1 MYKALFTADW
11 HLSNSWPYAVPDE
24 NGITDRFKDQLNMI
38 EQIGNIAE
46 AEEVN
51 DIFILGDLFD
61 KSTLDAITLQ
71 YALAAIMQLAEKVSV
86 YVLPGNHDA
95 KNSKAQH
102 YAVDFFR
109 ILEESEFDIDV
120 NVLDNKTTIEIED
133 VVFHSI
139 PWMPIDKTNEAI
151 SQIQFNKKLTN
162 VVLLHQ
168 SVIGCRLNGSW
179 VADEGIDAIK
189 FGDHIYL
196 AGHFHSPQEFNHGMY
211 IGAPMQKDFGDAGE
225 ERRVVIGTFDD
236 GEVEFEDRAI
246 EAPRFYSYKFSNDS
260 YDLVNPELK
269 DGDYL
274 RVQVESTHAVY
285 KTRLEEAKEA
295 CSTYQK
301 IGVNI
306 FFQHIPVSDH
316 SVRLKTNGPI
326 DYLQAMKEYINISNT
341 ELDKKQLANIGKQ
354 LLESVKNA

>member
-38 EQIGNIAE
+38 EQIGAIAE
-46 AEEVN
+46 AEEV
-51 DIFILGDLFD
+51 DAIFILGDLFD
-61 KSTLDAITLQ
+61 KSILDAITLQ
-71 YALAAIMQLAEKVSV
+71 YALAAIMQLAEATTV
-86 YVLPGNHDA
+86 YILPGNHDA

-102 YAVDFFR
+102 YAVDFFSR
-109 ILEESEFDIDV
+109 LEDKTDISILGSD
-120 NVLDNKTTIEIED
+120 NVAMVVTGEA
-133 VVFHSI
+133 VFHSI

-151 SQIQFNKKLTN
+151 SQIQFDKKLTN

-179 VADEGIDAIK
+179 VADEGIDASK

-211 IGAPMQKDFGDAGE
+211 VGAPMQKDFGDAGE
-225 ERRVVIGTFDD
+225 ERRVIIGRFSNGKVEFDD
-236 GEVEFEDRAI
+236 RSI
-246 EAPRFYSYKFSNDS
+246 EAPKFYSYKFSNDS

-301 IGVNI
+301 IGVHL
-306 FFQHIPVSDH
+306 FYQHIPVSDH
-316 SVRLKTNGPI
+316 SVRLKTNGPTN
-326 DYLQAMKEYINISNT
+326 YVEAMKEYIKISNT
-341 ELDKKQLANIGKQ
+341 ELDKKQLANVGKK
-354 LLESVKNA
+354 LLEGVQNA

>member
-46 AEEVN
+46 AKEV
-51 DIFILGDLFD
+51 DAIFILGDMFD
-61 KSTLDAITLQ
+61 KSILDAITLQ
-71 YALAAIMQLAEKVSV
+71 YALAAIMQLAEATTV
-86 YVLPGNHDA
+86 YILPGNHDA

-102 YAVDFFR
+102 YAVDFFSR
-109 ILEESEFDIDV
+109 LEDKSDITVLGNDHSSIIV
-120 NVLDNKTTIEIED
+120 AKNVT
-133 VVFHSI
+133 FHPI
-139 PWMPIDKTNEAI
+139 PWMPIDKTNEAL
-151 SQIQFNKKLTN
+151 SQIQFDPSNKN

-168 SVIGCRLNGSW
+168 SVIGCRLNSSW
-179 VADEGIDAIK
+179 VADEGIDPSK

-225 ERRVVIGTFDD
+225 ERRVVIGRFDD
-236 GEVEFEDRAI
+236 SKVEFEDKSI
-246 EAPRFYSYKFSNDS
+246 VAPEFFQFDGINGHNNKPIKND
-260 YDLVNPELK
+260 YVRIKLEC
-269 DGDYL
+269 
-274 RVQVESTHAVY
+274 THSAY
-285 KTRLEEAKEA
+285 KTKLEEAKKFYEPF
-295 CSTYQK
+295 QK
-301 IGVNI
+301 DGIHL
-306 FFQHIPVSDH
+306 FYQHIPVSDH

-341 ELDKKQLANIGKQ
+341 ELDKKQLAKVGKQ

>member
-38 EQIGNIAE
+38 EQIGCIAE
-46 AEEVN
+46 AEN
-51 DIFILGDLFD
+51 ANAIFILGDLFD

-71 YALAAIMQLAEKVSV
+71 YALAAIMQLAEATTV
-86 YVLPGNHDA
+86 YILPGNHDA

-102 YAVDFFR
+102 YAVDFFSR
-109 ILEESEFDIDV
+109 LQDKLVDIHILGGNFTDMIVMQDV
-120 NVLDNKTTIEIED
+120 T
-133 VVFHSI
+133 FHAI
-139 PWMPIDKTNEAI
+139 PWMPIDRTNEALGNI
-151 SQIQFNKKLTN
+151 SFNPSGVN

-179 VADEGIDAIK
+179 VADEGIDASK

-225 ERRVVIGTFDD
+225 ERRVVIAIFENGN
-236 GEVEFEDRAI
+236 VEFEDRSI
-246 EAPRFYSYKFSNDS
+246 EAPKFYSYKFSNDS

-306 FFQHIPVSDH
+306 FYQHIPISDH
-316 SVRLKTNGPI
+316 SVRLKTNGPTNYI
-326 DYLQAMKEYINISNT
+326 EAMKEYIKISNT
-341 ELDKKQLANIGKQ
+341 ELDKKQLANVGKK
-354 LLESVKNA
+354 LLGSVQNA